1 MTKPRGLRNNNPLNI
16 RRAKE
21 EWQGTAT
28 TQTDKEFVQFQSMAH
43 GYRAVWRTLYTYY
56 KRLRERKKHFTV
68 ENIIYRWAPPKENNT
83 KRYIRTVL
91 TLSGIG
97 GQENLLPPDNV
108 MGYERLSKLIAAM
121 TVMEN
126 GIRLA
131 EVDTEAIFQGYKLAF
146 PENVQDLE
154 DWLLGEDEYCDW

>member
-1 MTKPRGLRNNNPLNI
+1 M
-16 RRAKE
+16 
-21 EWQGTAT
+21 
-28 TQTDKEFVQFQSMAH
+28 
-43 GYRAVWRTLYTYY
+43 
-56 KRLRERKKHFTV
+56 
-68 ENIIYRWAPPKENNT
+68 ENIIHRWAPPKENNT

>member
-1 MTKPRGLRNNNPLNI
+1 
-16 RRAKE
+16 
-21 EWQGTAT
+21 
-28 TQTDKEFVQFQSMAH
+28 
-43 GYRAVWRTLYTYY
+43 
-56 KRLRERKKHFTV
+56 
-68 ENIIYRWAPPKENNT
+68 
-83 KRYIRTVL
+83 
-91 TLSGIG
+91 
-97 GQENLLPPDNV
+97 

>member
-1 MTKPRGLRNNNPLNI
+1 MKRGLRNNNPLNI
-16 RRAKE
+16 RHSADK
-21 EWQGTAT
+21 WQGARIN
-28 TQTDKEFVQFQSMAH
+28 QTDKSFVQFETMAY
-43 GYRAVWRTLYTYY
+43 GYRAAWKVLESYW
-56 KRLRERKKHFTV
+56 KHFKQQGQPFTV
-68 ENIIYRWAPPKENNT
+68 RNIIHRWAPPKENNT